1 MMEQFGSLNI
11 AKLTYK
17 FDDYFYGN
25 HFINNHNI
33 FIGCIC
39 TKGLCQSVD
48 LCTVRKQYGLGPIFI
63 SFV

>member
-33 FIGCIC
+33 FIWMKAG
-39 TKGLCQSVD
+39 T
-48 LCTVRKQYGLGPIFI
+48 I
-63 SFV
+63 SFINGMNII